1 MGIAS
6 GINLT
11 AGNPVWTLAAA
22 SAVAD
27 PLLVLPGFANEMN
40 AGAPGLPEAAD
51 KPQVSDDE

>member
-11 AGNPVWTLAAA
+11 AANSVWALAAA

-27 PLLVLPGFANEMN
+27 PLLVLPGFAHEMN
-40 AGAPGLPEAAD
+40 VGAPGLPEAAD